1 MRINTT
7 MVPIL
12 SRAPSDRHF
21 STTSQRPT
29 PTFKISTWPQNK
41 FCATSNQIL
50 RFTSNTTSWWPA
62 CRHLGILNWLLSFPW
77 SKKGRPGSCSII
89 LFCLNGKR
97 RRAFADNAPEPGPS
111 ALLPI
116 ASRGLRQVLAGLG
129 CAGQYI
135 NIGFGF
141 RASKDH
147 LRSNRA

>member
-7 MVPIL
+7 MVPFSIGL
-12 SRAPSDRHF
+12 LQLVTFQLPPSALPRPLKF
-21 STTSQRPT
+21 QRCCKSN
-29 PTFKISTWPQNK
+29 FAQL
-41 FCATSNQIL
+41 ANQIL
-50 RFTSNTTSWWPA
+50 RFTSNATSWWPA
-62 CRHLGILNWLLSFPW
+62 CRHLGIINWLLSFPW

-129 CAGQYI
+129 YAGQYI